1 MRKETDGI
9 VENGVEESDAAERAP
24 LWETVVMV
32 ASFGLLWAWFLARQS
47 TLKAGTTLSPLW
59 SLILVAT
66 LLTLV
71 VIMVRRLKRVKRAL
85 EENYP
90 RRAGIRGYPPG
101 MPMSFTQPHGTGQ
114 NPKRKNGKS

>member
-1 MRKETDGI
+1 MRKEVEAND
-9 VENGVEESDAAERAP
+9 ENGASERMP
-24 LWETVVMV
+24 VWETVVMV

-59 SLILVAT
+59 TLVLGAS

-85 EENYP
+85 EENDP
-90 RRAGIRGYPPG
+90 RRAGMHGYPPG
-101 MPMSFTQPHGTGQ
+101 MPMSFTQPHGTAQ
-114 NPKRKNGKS
+114 NTKRKNGKS